1 MRRFVNSILASLS
14 LHAAVVV
21 PMAAVTALL
30 DALDATPA
38 LASVAS
44 EEIEG
49 TDEEADVFGSG
60 SEVEVYTEPIRVSM
74 YVEPGTE
81 TVAAAVE
88 QATARTAGAGAQAQ
102 ASKEQK
108 PTGEGIEGYYSRHN
122 PDRKGASSTGQKG
135 EKKPC
140 DPEPAIAQVDGTTW
154 TVERAF
160 VDWYASH
167 LAELNKVAEVYPS
180 DGDDGKRNGF
190 RLGLP
195 RCSVL
200 RQGGLRSGDVVHEVN
215 GRKIHDIPQAVA
227 AYFALRDERVLR
239 VKLTRKG
246 EPLTLKFKL
255 K

>member
-21 PMAAVTALL
+21 PVVAVGALI

-38 LASVAS
+38 LASIGSDEV
-44 EEIEG
+44 EG
-49 TDEEADVFGSG
+49 EDEESDVFGGG

-74 YVEPGTE
+74 YVEPGTQS
-81 TVAAAVE
+81 VAAAIE
-88 QATARTAGAGAQAQ
+88 QATSKRTTGASSQATKAQ
-102 ASKEQK
+102 
-108 PTGEGIEGYYSRHN
+108 PTGEGIEGYYSRHYS
-122 PDRKGASSTGQKG
+122 DRKGASSTGQKG

-167 LAELNKVAEVYPS
+167 LAELNKIAEVYPS

-215 GRKIHDIPQAVA
+215 GRRVNDIPQAVA
-227 AYFALRDERVLR
+227 AYFALRNDSVIR

-246 EPLTLKFKL
+246 QPLTLKFRL